1 MDKQIITKITTS
13 LLKTLKSDNEFY
25 EALNNEVKR
34 RGLEN
39 HLKAPNSA
47 DIQSTKE
54 NLKEL
59 IKLLEILKD
68 NLEM

>member
-1 MDKQIITKITTS
+1 MDKKIITKMTTS

-39 HLKAPNSA
+39 HPKAPNSA